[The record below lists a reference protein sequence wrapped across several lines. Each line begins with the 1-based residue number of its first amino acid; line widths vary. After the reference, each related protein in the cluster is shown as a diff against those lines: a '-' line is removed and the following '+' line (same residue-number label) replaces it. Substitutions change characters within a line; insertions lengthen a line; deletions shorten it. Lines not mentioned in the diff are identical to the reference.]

1 MYQKS
6 KVSKQH
12 HHSSLGEQSEELINS
27 GQKFSYF
34 CPLSREELFGKKVET
49 RKCKMNWTFM
59 KVCDY
64 EGKGGVVDGL
74 VGASQT
80 AWKTLFRLLHQA

>member
-1 MYQKS
+1 
-6 KVSKQH
+6 
-12 HHSSLGEQSEELINS
+12 
-27 GQKFSYF
+27 
-34 CPLSREELFGKKVET
+34 
-49 RKCKMNWTFM
+49 MNWTFM

-80 AWKTLFRLLHQA
+80 AWKTLFRLLHQAQRISTGVANNDCVFSKTLNILQT